1 MADHRTCW
9 VCSVG
14 VAATAHGGRGR
25 PQYVVGVACGRGS
38 HGSWWAW
45 PTTVRSGRGLAPSHL
60 IKGPR
65 HVPHLL
71 DLMLEVE
78 GKQVSVGL
86 G

>member
-1 MADHRTCW
+1 M
-9 VCSVG
+9 VG
-14 VAATAHGGRGR
+14 VADHSTWWVWLVGVAVTVRGGRGR
-25 PQYVVGVACGRGS
+25 PQFAVGVVWR
-38 HGSWWAW
+38 
-45 PTTVRSGRGLAPSHL
+45 PSHL